1 MREAEVTGLVQGH
14 KVYVRMRHIDTDNSL
29 AHLDARTDLL
39 EALGDALGKEMQ
51 LAEELV
57 VKVKD
62 IVHLLLGDAENV
74 SADDGINIQECQAI
88 VGLGDTIA
96 WNLARNNFTEN
107 EADDLAFQDILQ
119 FSWLSS
125 LNMSLAADF
134 NASSIPF
141 TGPS

>member
-51 LAEELV
+51 LTEELV

-88 VGLGDTIA
+88 VGLSDTIA
-96 WNLARNNFTEN
+96 CNLARNNFTEN
-107 EADDLAFQDILQ
+107 
-119 FSWLSS
+119 
-125 LNMSLAADF
+125 
-134 NASSIPF
+134 ASH
-141 TGPS
+141 G